1 MQTYFIRIKC
11 AIFFFVKTTT
21 TITTHF
27 FLGEGEKCLN
37 DHNGDLGQ
45 QLRVEELV
53 LSCFSD

>member
-1 MQTYFIRIKC
+1 MLCSYIIVLLTKS
-11 AIFFFVKTTT
+11 
-21 TITTHF
+21 HF

-53 LSCFSD
+53 LNCFSD

>member
-45 QLRVEELV
+45 QLRVELV